1 MKQENQRHV
10 EEFPQSWIQTNF
22 GGFLYELDKFLHQIG
37 NDNVVFDNDS
47 CQNDVDELQ

>member
-1 MKQENQRHV
+1 MKQENQHHV
-10 EEFPQSWIQTNF
+10 FPQSWIQTNF

-37 NDNVVFDNDS
+37 NDNVVFDNNS